1 MVVGDAE
8 SEDVESRRPL
18 RGRAV
23 VADDQTGV
31 AACRVHNGQHAAAAA
46 AADLAVTTTTAPAAA
61 HLP

>member
-31 AACRVHNGQHAAAAA
+31 AACRVYNGQHAA

>member
-18 RGRAV
+18 HGRAV
-23 VADDQTGV
+23 IADDQTGV
-31 AACRVHNGQHAAAAA
+31 AACCVHNGQHA